1 VNLSRPARVV
11 IGVVLILVGSAL
23 IFTSRDEQLFGAWT
37 GDVMGFQLVPF
48 LVICGGLWLV
58 IRKPANGGK

>member
-1 VNLSRPARVV
+1 MILAGLFAELS
-11 IGVVLILVGSAL
+11 
-23 IFTSRDEQLFGAWT
+23 TWDERLLGPWT

-58 IRKPANGGK
+58 IRKPKNEGK